1 LAQSRF
7 FSKKQAAFLVLP
19 LKYYLWSDSMKLKG
33 SQILLKMLEEEKV
46 DLIFGYPGGA
56 VLDIYDQLYK
66 SKLKH
71 ILVRHEQ
78 GAVHA
83 ADGYARAT
91 GKVGVCLVTSGPG
104 ATNTVTGIATAN
116 MDSIPVVVF
125 TGQVPTTLI
134 GNDAFQESDITG
146 ITRPCTKHNF
156 LVRSV
161 EELAATIKEAFH
173 IARSGRPGPV
183 LVDLPKNVM
192 AAETEFN
199 PANIKIRNYDVAHK
213 PVPKKLSQVLE
224 MFLHA
229 KKPLLMTGGGA
240 ILGKASD
247 ELTKLA
253 RQYQIP
259 VTGTLMGLGS
269 FPGTDP
275 LWLGMLGM
283 HGTYH
288 ANMAVSHCDLLIAV
302 GVRFDDRVTGTIET
316 FAPNAQIVQIDIDPS
331 SINRNVV
338 VELPIIGETKATLKD
353 LIRFLAEHKYIPA
366 KDTRQEW
373 LTEIEQ
379 WREKV
384 PLTYCQNGEIIKP
397 QYVIEKLYHV
407 TNGDVFVTTEVGQ
420 NQMWTAQFFKFNK
433 PNTFITSGG
442 LGTMGY
448 GLPAAIG
455 VKCAFPDKQ
464 VVDIAGDGSIQMNI
478 QELATAAQYNIA
490 VKVVLLNN
498 GFLGM
503 VRQWQELF
511 YEKRYSHTDMTYAPD
526 FVKLAEAYGVVG
538 MRATKPAEVEKT
550 LREAFSIDKPV
561 LMDFRVSRE
570 ECVYPIV
577 RPGESLSEMD
587 LGTREMI
594 N

>member
-1 LAQSRF
+1 
-7 FSKKQAAFLVLP
+7 
-19 LKYYLWSDSMKLKG
+19 MKMKG

-224 MFLHA
+224 MLLQA

>member
-1 LAQSRF
+1 
-7 FSKKQAAFLVLP
+7 
-19 LKYYLWSDSMKLKG
+19 MKLKG

-224 MFLHA
+224 MLLQA
-229 KKPLLMTGGGA
+229 KKPLLMTGGGV

-253 RQYQIP
+253 RKYQIP

-353 LIRFLAEHKYIPA
+353 LIRFLAEHKYVPA

-397 QYVIEKLYHV
+397 QYVIEKLYYV

>member
-1 LAQSRF
+1 
-7 FSKKQAAFLVLP
+7 
-19 LKYYLWSDSMKLKG
+19 MKLKG
-33 SQILLKMLEEEKV
+33 TQILLKALEEENV
-46 DLIFGYPGGA
+46 DVIFGYPGGA

-66 SKLKH
+66 STLKH

-116 MDSIPVVVF
+116 MDSIPLIVF
-125 TGQVPTTLI
+125 TGQVPTELI
-134 GNDAFQESDITG
+134 GNDAFQECDITG

-156 LVRSV
+156 LVRSI
-161 EELAATIKEAFH
+161 EDLATTIKEAFN

-192 AAETEFN
+192 VAETDYD
-199 PANIKIRNYDVAHK
+199 PANIKIRNYEVTYK
-213 PVPKKLSQVLE
+213 PAPKKIANIFE
-224 MFLHA
+224 MLTLA
-229 KKPLLMTGGGA
+229 KRPLIMTGGGV
-240 ILGKASD
+240 ILGKASA
-247 ELTKLA
+247 ELTQLA

-283 HGTYH
+283 HGTYY
-288 ANMAVSHCDLLIAV
+288 ANMAISHCDLLLAL

-316 FAPNAQIVQIDIDPS
+316 FAANAKIVQIDIDPS

-338 VELPIIGETKATLKD
+338 VDLPIIGDTKSTLTD
-353 LIRFLAEHKYIPA
+353 MINFLAEHNYTHAPA
-366 KDTRQEW
+366 DRRGWLKQIAEW
-373 LTEIEQ
+373 K
-379 WREKV
+379 EKV
-384 PLTYCQNGEIIKP
+384 PLTYCQNSKEIKP
-397 QYVIEKLYHV
+397 QHVIETLHKL
-407 TNGDVFVTTEVGQ
+407 TKGDAIITTEVGQ
-420 NQMWTAQFFKFNK
+420 NQMWTAQFFPFDH
-433 PNTFITSGG
+433 PNTFISSGG
-442 LGTMGY
+442 LGTMGF

-478 QELATAAQYNIA
+478 QELATAAQYKIN
-490 VKVVLLNN
+490 VKIVLLNN
-498 GFLGM
+498 GYLGM

-538 MRATKPAEVEKT
+538 LRATKPEEVE
-550 LREAFSIDKPV
+550 SILKQGLSLDRPV

-570 ECVYPIV
+570 ECVYPMV
-577 RPGESLSEMD
+577 NPGESISNMS
-587 LGTREMI
+587 LGSREMI

>member
-1 LAQSRF
+1 
-7 FSKKQAAFLVLP
+7 
-19 LKYYLWSDSMKLKG
+19 MKLKG

-224 MFLHA
+224 MLLQA
-229 KKPLLMTGGGA
+229 KKPLLMTGGGV

-353 LIRFLAEHKYIPA
+353 LIQFLAEHKYVPA

-397 QYVIEKLYHV
+397 QYVIEKLYYV

>member
-1 LAQSRF
+1 
-7 FSKKQAAFLVLP
+7 
-19 LKYYLWSDSMKLKG
+19 MKLKG
-33 SQILLKMLEEEKV
+33 SQILLKMLEQEKV
-46 DLIFGYPGGA
+46 DIIFGYPGGT

-116 MDSIPVVVF
+116 MDSIPLVVF

-134 GNDAFQESDITG
+134 GNDAFQECDITG

-156 LVRSV
+156 LVRSI
-161 EELAATIKEAFH
+161 EELAPTIKEAFH
-173 IARSGRPGPV
+173 IARTGRPGPV

-192 AAETEFN
+192 AAEIDFAPE
-199 PANIKIRNYDVAHK
+199 NIQIRNHETVHK
-213 PVPKKLSQVLE
+213 PAPKKMAQVYEMLS
-224 MFLHA
+224 HA
-229 KKPLLMTGGGA
+229 KRPLIMTGGGV
-240 ILGKASD
+240 ILGKASS
-247 ELTKLA
+247 ELTALA
-253 RQYQIP
+253 RKYSIP
-259 VTGTLMGLGS
+259 VTGTLMGIGS

-283 HGTYH
+283 HGTYY

-316 FAPNAQIVQIDIDPS
+316 FAANAQIVQIDIDPS
-331 SINRNVV
+331 SINKNVV
-338 VELPIIGETKATLKD
+338 VDLPIIGATKTSLQDMIK
-353 LIRFLAEHKYIPA
+353 FLAEHNYKPQA
-366 KDTRQEW
+366 ACRQEW
-373 LTEIEQ
+373 LEQ
-379 WREKV
+379 IAGWRQQV
-384 PLTYCQNGEIIKP
+384 PLTYCQNGKVIKP
-397 QYVIEKLYHV
+397 QHVIETLHKLTKGNV
-407 TNGDVFVTTEVGQ
+407 IITTEVGQ
-420 NQMWTAQFFKFNK
+420 NQMWTAQFFPFDE

-455 VKCAFPDKQ
+455 VKCAFPDKH

-478 QELATAAQYNIA
+478 QELATAAQYNIN
-490 VKVVLLNN
+490 VKIVLLNN
-498 GFLGM
+498 NYLGM

-526 FVKLAEAYGVVG
+526 FVKLAEAFGIAG
-538 MRATKPAEVEKT
+538 LRATKPEEVEPI
-550 LREAFSIDKPV
+550 LLEGLSLNKPV

-570 ECVYPIV
+570 ECVYPMV
-577 RPGESLSEMD
+577 GPGSSISDMK